1 MKSSD
6 KSSLCGVLLV
16 EHFGRDAATPVGHAR
31 GRCCLSRI
39 HSITHQVGETVPH
52 ARYLANIRAGGWCS
66 SRLAKLGWKSQ
77 KVDASPEARGA
88 MTLRAEHHRARNQRL
103 RYLASRRPA
112 GQCGRCGSDAHE
124 RAPRNRCNKDL
135 GLDKGS
141 TCTPWESRLCIPQRN

>member
-6 KSSLCGVLLV
+6 KSSLFGVLLV

-39 HSITHQVGETVPH
+39 HSITHHVGETVPH
-52 ARYLANIRAGGWCS
+52 ARVLANIRAGGWCS
-66 SRLAKLGWKSQ
+66 SCLAKLGWKSQ

-88 MTLRAEHHRARNQRL
+88 TRLRAEHHRARNQRL

-112 GQCGRCGSDAHE
+112 GQCGRCGSDVHAM
-124 RAPRNRCNKDL
+124 
-135 GLDKGS
+135 G
-141 TCTPWESRLCIPQRN
+141 ESVVYTSAELNSRQGGAIQATDVVCWRVG